1 MTSIEKIN
9 YQLTLHGMSGA
20 ELCRGIGLSNGIY
33 SQWNKNR
40 VIPSNKTLGK
50 IANFLNIP
58 VESILPDEE
67 TQPPE
72 TERLR
77 NTISEILNGLTNEAN
92 GNPLQYSCLENPR
105 DGGAWWAAVYG
116 VAQSWT
122 EAT

>member
-77 NTISEILNGLTNEAN
+77 NTISEILNGLTNDEVKVLNAYRQIDSEKR
-92 GNPLQYSCLENPR
+92 PVYLEILQQAGSHKE
-105 DGGAWWAAVYG
+105 
-116 VAQSWT
+116 
-122 EAT
+122 